1 MRGRKPKPTKF
12 RELVGNPSGRPLNTA
27 EPEYPAGAGDCPVE
41 LDDAGRA
48 EWERVS
54 RLMTASGVL
63 TAADRAVLT
72 LYCSAWSRW
81 AKANAFVL
89 KTGEVLKTT
98 EGNFYQNPYL
108 SVANKA
114 LEQVAKLAA
123 ALGLD
128 PTSRT
133 RVHAATPGTARA
145 QIATRPRTKLDAAPP
160 PKKK

>member
-1 MRGRKPKPTKF
+1 MKGRKPKPTKF
-12 RELVGNPSGRPLNTA
+12 RELVGDSSGRPLNTA
-27 EPEYPAGAGDCPVE
+27 EPEYPAGAGQCPAE

-63 TAADRAVLT
+63 TQADRAVLT

-81 AKANAFVL
+81 AKANSFVL
-89 KTGEVLKTT
+89 KTGEVLKTAD
-98 EGNFYQNPYL
+98 GNLYQNPYL

-133 RVHAATPGTARA
+133 RVHAVTPGASRPNV
-145 QIATRPRTKLDAAPP
+145 ATRPRTALDAAPP
-160 PKKK
+160 PKK